1 MRNQDNTYKI
11 LNELQKFWENNQELR
26 FSQVISFLD
35 GQIDYYDSNSKAL
48 EKLIQLNKK
57 QEERGEKG

>member
-1 MRNQDNTYKI
+1 MRNQNYSDKI
-11 LNELQKFWENNQELR
+11 LTELQKFWEQNQELR
-26 FSQVISFLD
+26 FSQVINFLE

-57 QEERGEKG
+57 QEECGENN

>member
-26 FSQVISFLD
+26 FSQVINFLE
-35 GQIDYYDSNSKAL
+35 GRIDYYDTDIKVL

-57 QEERGEKG
+57 REERGERD